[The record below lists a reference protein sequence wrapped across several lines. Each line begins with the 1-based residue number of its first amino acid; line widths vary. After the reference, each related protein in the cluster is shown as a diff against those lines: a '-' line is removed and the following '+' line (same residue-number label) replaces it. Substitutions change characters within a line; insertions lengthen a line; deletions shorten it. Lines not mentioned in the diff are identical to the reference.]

1 MPSRKGMEQ
10 AMTWLRSKAEDKNS
24 LDGINAELVLNVIAD
39 LQRQN
44 NQKGYVINRMR
55 TTLREEARPMIL
67 QGENSSEIEVWG

>member
-10 AMTWLRSKAEDKNS
+10 AMTWLRSKAMDRDS

-44 NQKGYVINRMR
+44 KQKGCVINQMK
-55 TTLREEARPMIL
+55 TTLREETKDRGAWEDQVYPMYPRI
-67 QGENSSEIEVWG
+67 